1 MDTKQQLFGLML
13 VAEEQQKAAGA
24 VLANLTTELNALS
37 DQRAAFAEEV
47 EALNGIADEAVSTI
61 QSATEEAV
69 TNAVRQALSG
79 MSREALL
86 AFHASSK
93 PFLDSLERV
102 GSEVYKAEDKL
113 RDAVQW
119 FSWRWTSLVAVV
131 AVSFLAALWVLGM
144 GMMLWQRHEM
154 SDLRVE
160 RERMAAEV
168 AELREQADI
177 LAKRGGRA
185 KLKQCGEEK
194 RLCVRII
201 PTQEYGQDL
210 YILHGY

>member
-24 VLANLTTELNALS
+24 VLANLTTELSALS

-102 GSEVYKAEDKL
+102 GTDVYKAEDKL

-119 FSWRWTSLVAVV
+119 FSWRWAGITAAVGAGFV
-131 AVSFLAALWVLGM
+131 AALWVLGM
-144 GMMLWQRHEM
+144 AMFQSQRHAM
-154 SDLRVE
+154 VGLHVE
-160 RERMAAEV
+160 RERLTAEV
-168 AELREQADI
+168 AELREQADMW
-177 LAKRGGRA
+177 AKRGGRA
-185 KLKQCGEEK
+185 KLERCGPEK
-194 RLCVRII
+194 RQCVRVI
-201 PTQEYGQDL
+201 PSEAYAKDHFVLYG
-210 YILHGY
+210 Y